1 MSFTVV
7 RKPAAEAMLAR
18 IWNAARDRNGVTRA
32 ANQIDAVL
40 KRNPRAVGEAR
51 SGSKRDYFVAPLAVH
66 YEVVEMDRIV
76 RVPKVWR
83 ID

>member
-7 RKPAAEAMLAR
+7 WKPAAESMLAR
-18 IWNAARDRNGVTRA
+18 IWNAARDRNAITRA

-40 KRNPRAVGEAR
+40 KRNPLAVGEAR
-51 SGSKRDYFVAPLAVH
+51 SGSKRVYFVAPLAVH
-66 YEVVEMDRIV
+66 YEALEMDRIV
-76 RVPKVWR
+76 RVLKVWR